1 MRLKKMRQAAVMA
14 AVMATAV
21 FPQQTH
27 AGVNTEAEIDGSWYV
42 LTSNNE
48 AHLISRYYGMQNYPE
63 GYDLVVP
70 QTVEY
75 EGETYTVTAL
85 KAYDIY
91 LGRDPGSITVY
102 VLDGEPIA
110 SLSLP
115 STIKEIESLTDSYLP
130 LLTSITVDPENKY
143 FTSIDGV
150 LYESDNDGSC
160 STMLLYPRCKPETSI
175 EIPEGVRYLRDK
187 VFYKS
192 QLTGIHC
199 PSTLRSIGKS
209 AFMGLD
215 LKDIVLNDGLK
226 EIGANA
232 FERAVCHGQLVIPE
246 SVRSIGTG
254 CFMNSKWFSNV
265 ILPEKYNSIGSH
277 WFSGALLETFHIQ
290 EHIKAINEG
299 AFSGSTMLYI
309 DLPDNIQTIQK
320 GAFQDCDGLRK
331 IELPLGLKKLEDDV
345 FADCDQLRNV
355 SVNNKVKEIGAAF
368 KGCPKLSDLYLLCE
382 TPPKLDQGCPLGYF
396 DTDQINRL
404 GQITVHVLEGCGEA
418 YRNSTWAKVGPIVED
433 LSSEVED
440 LPADGAISSTET
452 CTAYT
457 LQGTVAAEGIPY
469 GELREA
475 LSAGIYII
483 RTASGKTEK
492 LRL

>member
-1 MRLKKMRQAAVMA
+1 MIPEKLRQTFNIAVVMA
-14 AVMATAV
+14 AAFV
-21 FPQQTH
+21 PQSLY
-27 AGVNTEAEIDGSWYV
+27 AGEDCHAEIDGICYE
-42 LTSNNE
+42 LTSDNE
-48 AHLISRYYGMQNYPE
+48 AHVISRSHTLGTYFPE
-63 GYDLVVP
+63 DYNLVIP

-75 EGETYTVTAL
+75 DGETYTVTQLKDFYDELEGDRYWHYAL
-85 KAYDIY
+85 DN
-91 LGRDPGSITVY
+91 
-102 VLDGEPIA
+102 EPIA

-115 STIKEIESLTDSYLP
+115 STIVEIGHLSDSYLP
-130 LLTSITVDPENKY
+130 RLTSITVDPENKY

-175 EIPEGVRYLRDK
+175 EIPEGVRYLKDK

-232 FERAVCHGQLVIPE
+232 FERAVCHGRLVIPE

-254 CFMNSKWFSNV
+254 CFTESKWFSDV
-265 ILPEKYNSIGSH
+265 ILPEKYDHIGSH

-355 SVNNKVKEIGAAF
+355 TLDKNVKEVGSTF

-433 LSSEVED
+433 LT
-440 LPADGAISSTET
+440 DGVDDSPDDSPIASTET

-457 LQGTVAAEGIPY
+457 LQGTVAAEGMPY

-475 LSAGIYII
+475 LSSGIYII

>member
-1 MRLKKMRQAAVMA
+1 MRYYKLRQAIRAGMVITA
-14 AVMATAV
+14 AFV
-21 FPQQTH
+21 PQNMY
-27 AGVNTEAEIDGSWYV
+27 AGEDCNAEIDGICYE
-42 LTSNNE
+42 LTSDNE
-48 AHLISRYYGMQNYPE
+48 AHVISRSHTIGTYFPE
-63 GYDLVVP
+63 DYNLVIP

-75 EGETYTVTAL
+75 DGETYIVTELKDISQEYSVGAYYWFYAL
-85 KAYDIY
+85 DN
-91 LGRDPGSITVY
+91 
-102 VLDGEPIA
+102 EPIA

-115 STIKEIESLTDSYLP
+115 STIVEIGHLTDSYLP
-130 LLTSITVDPENKY
+130 RLTSITVDPENKY

-175 EIPEGVRYLRDK
+175 EIPEGVRYLKDK

-192 QLTGIHC
+192 QLTSIHC

-320 GAFQDCDGLRK
+320 GAFQDCNGLRK
-331 IELPLGLKKLEDDV
+331 IELPLGLKKLEDEV

-404 GQITVHVLEGCGEA
+404 GKITVHVLEGCGEA

-433 LSSEVED
+433 LTDGVDD
-440 LPADGAISSTET
+440 LPADGPITSEET

-457 LQGTVAAEGIPY
+457 LQGTVAAEGMSY

-475 LSAGIYII
+475 LFPGIYII
-483 RTASGKTEK
+483 RTASGKTDK
-492 LRL
+492 IRL

>member
-1 MRLKKMRQAAVMA
+1 MRQNIWMVAVMTA
-14 AVMATAV
+14 AFV
-21 FPQQTH
+21 PQSLY
-27 AGVNTEAEIDGSWYV
+27 AGEDCHAEIDGICYE
-42 LTSNNE
+42 LTSDNE
-48 AHLISRYYGMQNYPE
+48 AYVISRSYTIGTFFPE
-63 GYDLVVP
+63 DYDLVIP

-75 EGETYTVTAL
+75 DGETYTVTRLTDFYDEWEGDRYWHYAL
-85 KAYDIY
+85 EN
-91 LGRDPGSITVY
+91 
-102 VLDGEPIA
+102 EPIA

-115 STIKEIESLTDSYLP
+115 STIVEIGHLTDSYLP
-130 LLTSITVDPENKY
+130 RLTSITVDPENKH
-143 FTSIDGV
+143 FKSIDGV
-150 LYESDNDGSC
+150 LYESDNESSC
-160 STMLLYPRCKPETSI
+160 STMLLYPRCKPETRI
-175 EIPEGVRYLRDK
+175 EIPEGVRHLRDE

-192 QLTGIHC
+192 QLTDIHC

-246 SVRSIGTG
+246 SVRSIGTR
-254 CFMNSKWFSNV
+254 CFTESKWFSDI
-265 ILPEKYNSIGSH
+265 ILPEKYNSIGSY
-277 WFSGALLETFHIQ
+277 WFSGASLETFHIQ
-290 EHIKAINEG
+290 EHIKTINEG

-320 GAFQDCDGLRK
+320 SAFQDCDGLRK

-355 SVNNKVKEIGAAF
+355 TVHKNVKEVGSAF
-368 KGCPKLSDLYLLCE
+368 RGCQKLSDLYLLCE

-404 GQITVHVLEGCGEA
+404 GQITVHVLPGCGEA

-433 LSSEVED
+433 LTDGVDD
-440 LPADGAISSTET
+440 LPSDGPISPTET

-492 LRL
+492 IRF